1 MLPACGRGCQ
11 SWHASRARSTCP
23 IIDGFVSTPVI
34 EQACYW
40 RASLSAP
47 AKNLQKA
54 LQKQLEELLPK
65 H

>member
-1 MLPACGRGCQ
+1 
-11 SWHASRARSTCP
+11 
-23 IIDGFVSTPVI
+23 VSTPVI

-40 RASLSAP
+40 GALLSAP

-54 LQKQLEELLPK
+54 LQKQLEELLTT